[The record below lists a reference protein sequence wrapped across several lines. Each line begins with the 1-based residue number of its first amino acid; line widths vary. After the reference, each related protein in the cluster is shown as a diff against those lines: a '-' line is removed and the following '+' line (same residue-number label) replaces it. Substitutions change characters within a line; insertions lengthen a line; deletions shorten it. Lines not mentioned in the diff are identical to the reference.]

1 MTAPA
6 APSAARLATTL
17 SPALSRLARV
27 VRNQWR
33 SSPVT
38 LTQLTL
44 MSGLERLGPVS
55 AGELAAAERL
65 PQPTLSRLL
74 DDLEARGWCG
84 AARTRMTGG
93 APWSK

>member
-1 MTAPA
+1 
-6 APSAARLATTL
+6 
-17 SPALSRLARV
+17 
-27 VRNQWR
+27 
-33 SSPVT
+33 
-38 LTQLTL
+38 